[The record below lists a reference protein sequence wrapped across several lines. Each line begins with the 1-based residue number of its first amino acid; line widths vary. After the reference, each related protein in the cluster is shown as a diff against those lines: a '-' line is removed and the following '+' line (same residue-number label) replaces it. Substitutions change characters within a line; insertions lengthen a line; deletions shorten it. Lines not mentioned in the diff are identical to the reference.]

1 MSNSNLKKS
10 KTKKKKN
17 ISFEP
22 TDNETN
28 ETTQKSKD
36 EKKKDFLRKI
46 SSKEIIFMNEEEK
59 EGYCVNKYDNG
70 DAYFGY
76 YAKDLRNFHG
86 CYYYSP
92 VSLDEEYQLIRC
104 YSGLWKDDLRHG
116 NGIYL
121 WAKERKNEK
130 FYENFD
136 KSNFKAFAGNF
147 VSDNLSK
154 GTYLSKEGDYYYVY
168 YGTFSEQNK
177 KNGNNCFYFSSNLE
191 QLLYGTFRDNEFVE
205 GYISKFN
212 DDGEIENMY
221 EYKNNITQDIG
232 ISQNQKIKNIMS
244 DFRNCIMTED
254 YFGNIFEVFS
264 RLLKFKDKYL
274 FNIDVINT
282 TKYDDFIDICKSY
295 KKVTINNDIEK
306 YVKIN

>member
-92 VSLDEEYQLIRC
+92 VSLDEEY
-104 YSGLWKDDLRHG
+104 K
-116 NGIYL
+116 
-121 WAKERKNEK
+121 
-130 FYENFD
+130 
-136 KSNFKAFAGNF
+136 
-147 VSDNLSK
+147 
-154 GTYLSKEGDYYYVY
+154 
-168 YGTFSEQNK
+168 
-177 KNGNNCFYFSSNLE
+177 
-191 QLLYGTFRDNEFVE
+191 
-205 GYISKFN
+205 
-212 DDGEIENMY
+212 
-221 EYKNNITQDIG
+221 
-232 ISQNQKIKNIMS
+232 
-244 DFRNCIMTED
+244 
-254 YFGNIFEVFS
+254 
-264 RLLKFKDKYL
+264 LK
-274 FNIDVINT
+274 T
-282 TKYDDFIDICKSY
+282 
-295 KKVTINNDIEK
+295 
-306 YVKIN
+306 